1 VRVREA
7 RPEGVTEVNQ
17 WLKLRNSEP
26 GSNLMDTGRLAARDR
41 LDFRVGS
48 TPKPCSSIGGEAM
61 LKACGVGMA
70 MLPE

>member
-1 VRVREA
+1 VRAASGPDGSGTCRNYQTVRVREA

-41 LDFRVGS
+41 LDGRVVNS
-48 TPKPCSSIGGEAM
+48 VA
-61 LKACGVGMA
+61 V
-70 MLPE
+70 